1 MKYQYYCYCF
11 CSLSPPPA
19 PPVCPPPPRS
29 HRRCSPQAS
38 PLRLVPSRL
47 APALNWAHLPTEWLQ
62 QAPGRCSGALVLQ
75 KVLEGSAAAD
85 AGGGAGDAVAA
96 EAADGDDAGG
106 GAGGGDGGT
115 APLSAC
121 PHSAQSPWTG
131 F

>member
-1 MKYQYYCYCF
+1 M
-11 CSLSPPPA
+11 
-19 PPVCPPPPRS
+19 
-29 HRRCSPQAS
+29 
-38 PLRLVPSRL
+38 
-47 APALNWAHLPTEWLQ
+47 
-62 QAPGRCSGALVLQ
+62 LQ

-106 GAGGGDGGT
+106 GDGGT